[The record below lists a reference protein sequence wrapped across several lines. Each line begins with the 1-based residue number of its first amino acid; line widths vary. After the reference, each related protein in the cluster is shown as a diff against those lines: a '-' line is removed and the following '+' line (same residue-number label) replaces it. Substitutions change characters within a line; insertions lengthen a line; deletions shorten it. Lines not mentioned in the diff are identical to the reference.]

1 MLISTISR
9 ASFLDMETWR
19 KAWVIMSISSGMT
32 GVIRTLS
39 SSPNLKMSI
48 PKLIDDRRDPKP
60 GSFSKLSSGML
71 ETKILRMFFLCN
83 KKRKEK
89 REDFFSFYFQ
99 NASVFKVSVLWW
111 CFKMSCCNFWRTSSF
126 RRFPSGPLKVFLADL
141 KVSANLALAS
151 SMVMG
156 FLLRTPN
163 LDGFVGWISGS
174 EMLTGLANTDGLDG
188 PVSEGAVYCGK
199 GRNLNSAGRNSVD
212 MGIWTFFVKRPCA
225 YPTEVLVLNIGP
237 FIALATLSPINLAEI
252 FFFMRLT
259 PMMIT

>member
-71 ETKILRMFFLCN
+71 DTRILRMFFLCN

-89 REDFFSFYFQ
+89 REDFFRFISKMPQCLKYQFCGGVSRCRAAIFGGLR
-99 NASVFKVSVLWW
+99 VF
-111 CFKMSCCNFWRTSSF
+111 
-126 RRFPSGPLKVFLADL
+126 GAFL
-141 KVSANLALAS
+141 
-151 SMVMG
+151 
-156 FLLRTPN
+156 
-163 LDGFVGWISGS
+163 
-174 EMLTGLANTDGLDG
+174 
-188 PVSEGAVYCGK
+188 
-199 GRNLNSAGRNSVD
+199 
-212 MGIWTFFVKRPCA
+212 
-225 YPTEVLVLNIGP
+225 
-237 FIALATLSPINLAEI
+237 
-252 FFFMRLT
+252 
-259 PMMIT
+259 